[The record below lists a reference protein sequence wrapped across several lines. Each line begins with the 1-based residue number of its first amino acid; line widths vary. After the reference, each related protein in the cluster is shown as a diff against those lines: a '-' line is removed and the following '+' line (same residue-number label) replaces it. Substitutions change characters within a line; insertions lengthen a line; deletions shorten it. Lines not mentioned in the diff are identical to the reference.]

1 MLTKFLSSQFSGYIA
16 IAAVVALLAGLWYVR
31 HTGYKACQND
41 QAAKEVT
48 IVGKRNE
55 IANNRPDTSVLVKRL
70 RDGKF

>member
-1 MLTKFLSSQFSGYIA
+1 MISRFLASQFSGYIA
-16 IAAVVALLAGLWYVR
+16 IAAVAVIIGGVWYIR

-55 IANNRPDTSVLVKRL
+55 IANNRPDTAILVKRL